1 MTTKPKTPTPKPRQK
16 ATAPTAEPTATPDQ
30 PDPKRARA
38 RKVSKLYADGVLP
51 LAQIAEM
58 FSRGLCG
65 DDTDMMATYDRMLE
79 VGEAVNGGS
88 LATAERMLFA
98 QAATLNAMF
107 AELTRRAALNMG
119 QHLDATET
127 YLRLALKA
135 QAQSRATVQTLVEA
149 KQPRTV
155 AFVRQANIAQQQ
167 QVNNG
172 AAVSHT
178 RTEDS
183 PKPANEL
190 LEDARHEQQ
199 QRMVPGASAA
209 PARGDP
215 AVEAVGKVHRAE
227 DARGQGRVVG

>member
-1 MTTKPKTPTPKPRQK
+1 MNTKPKKSPTTKP
-16 ATAPTAEPTATPDQ
+16 TAASEPA
-30 PDPKRARA
+30 PDPKKARA
-38 RKVSKLYADGVLP
+38 QRVSKLYADGVLP

-58 FSRGLCG
+58 FSRGLG
-65 DDTDMMATYDRMLE
+65 GENDTDMMATYDRMLE
-79 VGEAVNGGS
+79 VGAAVNGGS
-88 LATAERMLFA
+88 LATAERLLFA
-98 QAATLNAMF
+98 QAATLNVLF

-119 QHLDATET
+119 KHLDATET

-135 QAQSRATVQTLVEA
+135 QAQSRATVQTLAEV

-172 AAVSHT
+172 APVSHA
-178 RTEDS
+178 RTEES

-190 LEDARHEQQ
+190 LEDTTHEQQ
-199 QRMVPGASAA
+199 QRMVPGAQAA

-215 AVEAVGKVHRAE
+215 AVEAVGAVHRAE
-227 DARGQGRVVG
+227 DARGQGRIVG

>member
-1 MTTKPKTPTPKPRQK
+1 MSARPKKSPTTKP
-16 ATAPTAEPTATPDQ
+16 TAASEPP
-30 PDPKRARA
+30 PDPKKARA

-51 LAQIAEM
+51 LAQITEM
-58 FSRGLCG
+58 FSRGLG
-65 DDTDMMATYDRMLE
+65 GENDTDMMATYERILE

-135 QAQSRATVQTLVEA
+135 QAQSRATVQTLIEG
-149 KQPRTV
+149 KQPRAV
-155 AFVRQANIAQQQ
+155 AFVKQANIAQQQ

-178 RTEDS
+178 RTEGS
-183 PKPANEL
+183 PEPANEQSC
-190 LEDARHEQQ
+190 LEAPNEWSTLDT
-199 QRMVPGASAA
+199 GATAA
-209 PARGDP
+209 PARSNP
-215 AVEAVGKVHRAE
+215 AMEAVGAVHRAE
-227 DARGQGRVVG
+227 DARGQGRIVG

>member
-1 MTTKPKTPTPKPRQK
+1 MTTKPKKSPTTK
-16 ATAPTAEPTATPDQ
+16 PTAASEPP
-30 PDPKRARA
+30 PDPKKARA

-51 LAQIAEM
+51 LAQITEM
-58 FSRGLCG
+58 FSRGLG
-65 DDTDMMATYDRMLE
+65 GENDTDMMATYERMSE

-135 QAQSRATVQTLVEA
+135 QAQSRATVQTLAEV
-149 KQPRTV
+149 KQPRAV
-155 AFVRQANIAQQQ
+155 AFVKQANIAQQQ

-172 AAVSHT
+172 APVSHA

-183 PKPANEL
+183 PKPVNEL

-209 PARGDP
+209 PARGDT
-215 AVEAVGKVHRAE
+215 ELETVGTVNRTE
-227 DARGQGRVVG
+227 DARGKGRIVG